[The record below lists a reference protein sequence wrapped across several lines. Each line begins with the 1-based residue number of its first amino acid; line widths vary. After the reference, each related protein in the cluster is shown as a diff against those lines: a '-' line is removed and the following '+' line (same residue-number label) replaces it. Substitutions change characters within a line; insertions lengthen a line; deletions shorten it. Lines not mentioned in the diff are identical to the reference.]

1 VIADVP
7 VQFFQSVVTIELAV
21 AGALLWQMRYFE
33 PRDGERNSARLPDPR
48 LQLGIALVMG
58 ATLFGSLWAI
68 ADEGPKWAAIA
79 VTLGLSISLI
89 PILVR
94 VLPPLRSGAETN
106 ARDPDFWVTLGALLG
121 YVTIVTLTLVM
132 LDIE

>member
-1 VIADVP
+1 
-7 VQFFQSVVTIELAV
+7 
-21 AGALLWQMRYFE
+21 
-33 PRDGERNSARLPDPR
+33 
-48 LQLGIALVMG
+48 MG
-58 ATLFGSLWAI
+58 SDRGHA
-68 ADEGPKWAAIA
+68 
-79 VTLGLSISLI
+79 
-89 PILVR
+89 R